1 MEILEEVLRRVK
13 PGPEDTI
20 RIQSAVDLVISRLKD
35 LDAEVHGSFR
45 KGTWLKGDTDVDL
58 FVFYPR
64 SVGKEYLA
72 REALRE
78 ILDRLQGLRT
88 RLAYAE
94 HPYVIVE
101 VDGVEVDVVPA
112 LRVESGDQ
120 AITAVD
126 RTPFH
131 TRYVTSR
138 LSDEGKDQVRLL
150 KRFLKGIGV
159 YGAEIRVMGFSGY
172 VAELLTIYY
181 GSFLNVLKGAS
192 TWKPGTEI
200 VLERETKEF
209 NSPLVI
215 PDPVDPRR
223 NAAAAVS
230 MKSLATMSI
239 ASRMF
244 LKEASLDFFYPPS
257 PEPQPVL
264 GEVLVAEIKLLEP
277 YVDDVLWGQIRRS
290 VEKIRNS
297 LLNAGFRVV
306 DVGWCQDERVRLLV
320 QVEST
325 QIGDHHLGQGPPFYL
340 ESSTEFILSN
350 RHVWVGD
357 DGKLYALKRRKEV
370 DPERIILNSISL
382 KYKYSVRQYKLTEAS
397 DDCTRAFLRKRP
409 LWLK

>member
-1 MEILEEVLRRVK
+1 MRRVK
-13 PGPEDTI
+13 PGPEDAI

-172 VAELLTIYY
+172 VAELLTIVNLETRYRDSSGEGNQGIQLTPGY
-181 GSFLNVLKGAS
+181 PRSRRPQEERRCCRIHEKSGNNVH
-192 TWKPGTEI
+192 
-200 VLERETKEF
+200 
-209 NSPLVI
+209 
-215 PDPVDPRR
+215 
-223 NAAAAVS
+223 
-230 MKSLATMSI
+230 SL
-239 ASRMF
+239 
-244 LKEASLDFFYPPS
+244 
-257 PEPQPVL
+257 
-264 GEVLVAEIKLLEP
+264 
-277 YVDDVLWGQIRRS
+277 
-290 VEKIRNS
+290 
-297 LLNAGFRVV
+297 
-306 DVGWCQDERVRLLV
+306 
-320 QVEST
+320 
-325 QIGDHHLGQGPPFYL
+325 
-340 ESSTEFILSN
+340 
-350 RHVWVGD
+350 
-357 DGKLYALKRRKEV
+357 
-370 DPERIILNSISL
+370 
-382 KYKYSVRQYKLTEAS
+382 
-397 DDCTRAFLRKRP
+397 
-409 LWLK
+409 

>member
-1 MEILEEVLRRVK
+1 MEILEKVLRRVK
-13 PGPEDTI
+13 PGPEDANQ
-20 RIQSAVDLVISRLKD
+20 IQNAVNLVLSRLKD

-58 FVFYPR
+58 FVFYPK

-72 REALRE
+72 KEALRE
-78 ILDRLQGLRT
+78 ILERLQGLRT

-138 LSDEGKDQVRLL
+138 LSEEGRDQVRLL

-159 YGAEIRVMGFSGY
+159 YGAEIKVMGFSGY
-172 VAELLTIYY
+172 VAELLVIYY
-181 GSFLNVLKGAS
+181 GSFLDVMRGAS
-192 TWKPGTEI
+192 AWKPGTEI
-200 VLERETKEF
+200 VLEKETRKF
-209 NSPLVI
+209 DSPLII
-215 PDPVDPRR
+215 PDPVDPKR

-230 MKSLATMSI
+230 LRSLATMTI
-239 ASRMF
+239 ASRAF
-244 LKEASLDFFYPPS
+244 LHAPSLDFFYPP
-257 PEPQPVL
+257 PPGDQQVL
-264 GEVLVAEIKLLEP
+264 GEVLVTELQLTEP
-277 YVDDVLWGQIRRS
+277 YVDDVLWGQIRKS
-290 VEKIRNS
+290 VEKMKS
-297 LLNAGFRVV
+297 ALTSAGFRVV
-306 DVGWCQDERVRLLV
+306 DVGWCQDEKVRLMV
-320 QVEST
+320 QLEST
-325 QIGDHHLGQGPPFYL
+325 SIGDYYLGQGPPFYL
-340 ESSTEFILSN
+340 ESSAEFLLSN

-357 DGKLYALKRRKEV
+357 DGRLYALRKRKEI

-382 KYKYSVRQYKLTEAS
+382 KYKYSVRQYRLTEAS

>member
-13 PGPEDTI
+13 PGPEDANQ
-20 RIQSAVDLVISRLKD
+20 IQNAVNLVLSRLKD

-58 FVFYPR
+58 FVFYPK

-72 REALRE
+72 KEALRE
-78 ILDRLQGLRT
+78 ILERLQGLRT

-138 LSDEGKDQVRLL
+138 LSEEGRDQVRLL

-159 YGAEIRVMGFSGY
+159 YGAEIKVMGFSGY
-172 VAELLTIYY
+172 VAELLVIYY
-181 GSFLNVLKGAS
+181 GSFLDVMRGAS
-192 TWKPGTEI
+192 AWKPGTEI
-200 VLERETKEF
+200 VLEKETRKF
-209 NSPLVI
+209 DSPLII
-215 PDPVDPRR
+215 PDPVDPKR

-230 MKSLATMSI
+230 LRSLATMTI
-239 ASRMF
+239 ASRAF
-244 LKEASLDFFYPPS
+244 LHAPSLDFFYPP
-257 PEPQPVL
+257 PPGDQQVL
-264 GEVLVAEIKLLEP
+264 GEVLVTELQLTEP
-277 YVDDVLWGQIRRS
+277 YVDDVLWGQIRKS
-290 VEKIRNS
+290 VEKMKS
-297 LLNAGFRVV
+297 ALTSAGFRVV
-306 DVGWCQDERVRLLV
+306 DVGWCQDEKVRLMV
-320 QVEST
+320 QLEST
-325 QIGDHHLGQGPPFYL
+325 SIGDYYLGQGPPFYL
-340 ESSTEFILSN
+340 ESSAEFLLSN

-357 DGKLYALKRRKEV
+357 DGRLYALRKRKEI

-382 KYKYSVRQYKLTEAS
+382 KYKYSVRQYRLTEAS